1 MIDDLVELK
10 PHLAQNLLLQKF
22 LIAWA
27 GIRIAHIVM
36 EHKLP
41 LLPSERI
48 RKHLD
53 FVGND
58 DDFFQI
64 YIPYRNV
71 LSENDFS
78 VFVPNLEITNFAQ
91 FFEIVCFELG

>member
-1 MIDDLVELK
+1 MIDNLVELQ
-10 PHLAQNLLLQKF
+10 PHLAQYLLLQKL

-36 EHKLP
+36 EHQLP
-41 LLPSERI
+41 LLSSERI
-48 RKHLD
+48 GKNLD

-78 VFVPNLEITNFAQ
+78 MFVPNLEITNFVQ
-91 FFEIVCFELG
+91 FFQIVCFELG